1 MIKLKSL
8 LKEEVVNDI
17 DFVNNRMN
25 GAAKITQ
32 NAKEKGGDALLTYHH
47 FVVKLPYYE
56 KAKNGEMDID
66 AAKKEFLETLAK
78 ISLDMDQT
86 TFQTEV
92 GRLEVLGE
100 LFINLLNPTILNEG
114 VYDPGILKCIF
125 LAGGPGSGKS
135 RVAGTL
141 FGVQGIA
148 SFSASGLKMIN
159 SDTAFEAQL
168 KKSGIDP
175 KDLGKIEK
183 EQPELWD
190 YITKSKE
197 GPRETGKAI
206 TQKTKSFYEEGRLG
220 MIIDGTGDDVAKIR
234 KQKQRAEDLGYDT
247 YMVFV
252 NTSLEVAQAR
262 NAKRSRTLPEDL
274 VTTIWKECQHN
285 LGAFQTL
292 FSGNFRIVD
301 NTNDG
306 DNITKDIQKEV
317 DGFIRERLYNPIGKQ
332 WMTTALALKNAN
344 LIKK

>member
-1 MIKLKSL
+1 
-8 LKEEVVNDI
+8 
-17 DFVNNRMN
+17 
-25 GAAKITQ
+25 
-32 NAKEKGGDALLTYHH
+32 
-47 FVVKLPYYE
+47 
-56 KAKNGEMDID
+56 
-66 AAKKEFLETLAK
+66 
-78 ISLDMDQT
+78 
-86 TFQTEV
+86 
-92 GRLEVLGE
+92 
-100 LFINLLNPTILNEG
+100 
-114 VYDPGILKCIF
+114 
-125 LAGGPGSGKS
+125 
-135 RVAGTL
+135 
-141 FGVQGIA
+141 
-148 SFSASGLKMIN
+148 
-159 SDTAFEAQL
+159 
-168 KKSGIDP
+168 
-175 KDLGKIEK
+175 
-183 EQPELWD
+183 
-190 YITKSKE
+190 
-197 GPRETGKAI
+197 
-206 TQKTKSFYEEGRLG
+206 